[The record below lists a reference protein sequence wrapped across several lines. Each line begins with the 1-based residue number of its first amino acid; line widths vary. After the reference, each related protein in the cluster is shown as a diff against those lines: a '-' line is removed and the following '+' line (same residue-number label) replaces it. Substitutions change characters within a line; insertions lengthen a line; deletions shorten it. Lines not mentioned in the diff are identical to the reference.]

1 MRRLAFQYVSICL
14 SYQKKA
20 ISNFQWER
28 MFANMNINEMAY
40 FKLSKMFCVRVIQQT
55 NDAYKYYIKNKNND
69 HLFEDL
75 QVLKT

>member
-1 MRRLAFQYVSICL
+1 MGKNVREHEYKWNGLFL
-14 SYQKKA
+14 
-20 ISNFQWER
+20 
-28 MFANMNINEMAY
+28 